1 MKLKYA
7 VIGLVA
13 LGGAALSAGS
23 ASAMPIGLATN
34 ADIASNIDQV
44 RLVCN
49 AYGRCWRVP
58 GHAYGY
64 YGGGPRVPYGYGGGY
79 RRHEHEHEREHEHGH
94 GDRDGHGYG
103 DRRW

>member
-1 MKLKYA
+1 VKLKYA
-7 VIGLVA
+7 VVGLVA

-49 AYGRCWRVP
+49 AYGRCWRTP
-58 GHAYGY
+58 GYAYGY
-64 YGGGPRVPYGYGGGY
+64 YGGPTVPYGHGGGY
-79 RRHEHEHEREHEHGH
+79 WRHGRGHRHG
-94 GDRDGHGYG
+94 DGHGYG
-103 DRRW
+103 HRRW